1 MPILEEHEAALQRLV
16 ARGELTAAQA
26 DVVRREFSAV
36 PSKRIGWLT
45 EVAGYAGAGLML
57 AGAVLFLSN
66 AWERLTDPAK
76 VIILL
81 GIAAV
86 LATAALFVTAGEG
99 IRKAR
104 GAKGR
109 AASGL
114 LALSAIPVSLA
125 GGVAATTHEA
135 AYAFVAGLV
144 AGIVGLAIRSNA
156 LGIVITAFMTG
167 GAVIMVMDELVHAK
181 ALGTGIVLL
190 VAATAWVIASL
201 MSWVKPQ
208 QLGFVAGGTLA
219 IIGAQLP
226 VGENDTKVW
235 AYVLTGAV
243 AVACFLLYRW
253 NRSVPMLVGG
263 VAGVTLAVPEAIYD
277 ATDGGLSPA
286 VILLIAGIVLVLASV
301 FGMQLRKSGEAEQA
315 HQSSPSADSAQ
326 PQPQQSSEDPTPSN
340 TADNHNP

>member
-16 ARGELTAAQA
+16 ARGELSSAQA
-26 DVVRREFSAV
+26 DAVRREFAAV
-36 PSKRIGWLT
+36 PSKRVGWLT

-76 VIILL
+76 VVILL

-99 IRKAR
+99 IRKAK

-135 AYAFVAGLV
+135 AYAFLAGLI
-144 AGIVGLAIRSNA
+144 AGIAGLAIRSNA

-167 GAVIMVMDELVHAK
+167 GAVIMIMDELVHAK
-181 ALGTGIVLL
+181 ALGTGIVLII
-190 VAATAWVIASL
+190 AATTWIIASL
-201 MSWVKPQ
+201 MNWVRPQ

-226 VGENDTKVW
+226 VGENNTKVW

-243 AVACFLLYRW
+243 ALACFLLYRW

-301 FGMQLRKSGEAEQA
+301 FGMQLRKSAEAEA
-315 HQSSPSADSAQ
+315 EEAQSQLSADSTH
-326 PQPQQSSEDPTPSN
+326 PQQPGEDPKPPA
-340 TADNHNP
+340 TADSQHP